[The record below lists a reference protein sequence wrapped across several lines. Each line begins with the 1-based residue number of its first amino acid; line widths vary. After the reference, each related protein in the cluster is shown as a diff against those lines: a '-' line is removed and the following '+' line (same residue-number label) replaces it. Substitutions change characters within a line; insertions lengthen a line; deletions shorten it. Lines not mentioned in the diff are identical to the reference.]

1 MEHPAART
9 VLIILEGRTQVF
21 NNPAD
26 LLSIVL
32 GGTLGRSGRKRA
44 RRATRF
50 LSGHKGF
57 LSTSAIIGAAGVA
70 WGIYD
75 TLKNQDSTQPASG
88 SPLPVPGGAA
98 AAIPPIPA
106 VPVAFEQVDPLAR
119 IIRLAVSAARAD
131 GQLNDQERAMILE
144 RARQAGLES
153 IVEAELNQSRALAD
167 IVRGVTDPAI
177 KNDLYVLA
185 FAIVRA
191 DETVSG
197 AERIYLAQLAH
208 QLGLDPAA
216 VQALEAET
224 SVKIDAQS
232 ESDDPT
238 T

>member
-1 MEHPAART
+1 M
-9 VLIILEGRTQVF
+9 L

-44 RRATRF
+44 RKATKF
-50 LSGHKGF
+50 LTGHKGF

-75 TLKNQDSTQPASG
+75 TLKNQNQGAHAA
-88 SPLPVPGGAA
+88 GAA
-98 AAIPPIPA
+98 PEAAAPSVAPISSTPVPPIPA
-106 VPVAFEQVDPLAR
+106 AVEAAIDPVVR
-119 IIRLAVSAARAD
+119 IIRLAVSAAKAD
-131 GQLNDQERAMILE
+131 GQLTDAERQMISD
-144 RARQAGLES
+144 RAREAGVES
-153 IVEAELNQSRALAD
+153 LVDAELAQSRPLAE
-167 IVRGVTDPAI
+167 IVRGVTDPVE

-191 DETVSG
+191 DENVSG

-216 VQALEAET
+216 VQRLEAGT
-224 SVKIDAQS
+224 AAKIDAQP
-232 ESDDPT
+232 EN
-238 T
+238 

>member
-1 MEHPAART
+1 
-9 VLIILEGRTQVF
+9 VF

-57 LSTSAIIGAAGVA
+57 LSTSAIVGAAGVA

-75 TLKNQDSTQPASG
+75 TIKNQNSPQPAPG
-88 SPLPVPGGAA
+88 SPVPAPGGAA
-98 AAIPPIPA
+98 AVVPPIPA
-106 VPVAFEQVDPLAR
+106 VPAAFTGVDPFAR
-119 IIRLAVSAARAD
+119 IIQLAVSAARAD
-131 GQLNDQERAMILE
+131 GQLTDQERAMILE
-144 RARQAGLES
+144 RARAAGLEPT
-153 IVEAELNQSRALAD
+153 VEAELNQTRSLAD

-208 QLGLDPAA
+208 QLGLEPAA

-224 SVKIDAQS
+224 SAKIDSQS
-232 ESDDPT
+232 ETDGPLA
-238 T
+238 

>member
-1 MEHPAART
+1 M
-9 VLIILEGRTQVF
+9 L

-44 RRATRF
+44 RRATKF
-50 LSGHKGF
+50 LTGHKGF

-75 TLKNQDSTQPASG
+75 TLKNQNNPQQAVPGSG
-88 SPLPVPGGAA
+88 FPVPGQVPGSVV
-98 AAIPPIPA
+98 PPIPNIPPVPAA
-106 VPVAFEQVDPLAR
+106 VEAALDPVARV
-119 IIRLAVSAARAD
+119 IRLAVSAAKAD
-131 GQLNDQERAMILE
+131 GQLSDQERALIMDH
-144 RARQAGLES
+144 ARQAGLEGV
-153 IVEAELNQSRALAD
+153 VEAELNQSRSLAD

-185 FAIVRA
+185 FTIVRA

-216 VQALEAET
+216 VQKLETET
-224 SVKIDAQS
+224 STQIDSQV
-232 ESDDPT
+232 D
-238 T
+238 